1 MSSNRLAAIGEDQWT
16 PRPLDFGRTYFV
28 PVDRE
33 VNWELV
39 VQAFTG
45 ETISL
50 SPTALAPSDKQ
61 PRVIT
66 ARTEPLC
73 LRFDTTALW

>member
-1 MSSNRLAAIGEDQWT
+1 
-16 PRPLDFGRTYFV
+16 LDFGRTYIV
-28 PVDRE
+28 PVARE

-50 SPTALAPSDKQ
+50 SPTALTPTDKQ
-61 PRVIT
+61 PKVV
-66 ARTEPLC
+66 AAKTEPGR
-73 LRFDTTALW
+73 LRFDTTAPY